1 VWGKTAEINF
11 NYNKIMN
18 LNKVFIIGNLTRDV
32 VLRNTPSGKSV
43 ANFGVATN
51 RVWVNANKEKQQEV
65 EFHNV
70 VVWGKMA
77 ELCNQYLAKGR
88 LVFVEGR
95 IRTRSWV
102 DTNEQKRTSTEII
115 AENISFGP
123 RGIQQQEE
131 KLKVPPE
138 ETESSTEDLP
148 VLEEESGDVTP
159 DDIPF

>member
-1 VWGKTAEINF
+1 
-11 NYNKIMN
+11 MN

-51 RVWVNANKEKQQEV
+51 RVWVNANREKQQEV

-88 LVFVEGR
+88 LVLVEGR

-102 DTNEQKRTSTEII
+102 DSNEQKRTKTEII
-115 AENISFGP
+115 SENISFGP
-123 RGIQQQEE
+123 RGVQQEE
-131 KLKVPPE
+131 KLKMPPE
-138 ETESSTEDLP
+138 EAKSDTEDLP
-148 VLEEESGDVTP
+148 VLEEESGEVTP

>member
-1 VWGKTAEINF
+1 
-11 NYNKIMN
+11 MN

-32 VLRNTPSGKSV
+32 TLRNTPSGKSV

-51 RVWVNANKEKQQEV
+51 RVWVNANGQKQQEV

-77 ELCNQYLAKGR
+77 ELCNQYLSKGR

-102 DTNEQKRTSTEII
+102 DSNEQKRTSTEII
-115 AENISFGP
+115 SENISFGP
-123 RGIQQQEE
+123 RKMQDQGEE
-131 KLKVPPE
+131 KLKMPPE
-138 ETESSTEDLP
+138 KAVSDTEDLP
-148 VLEEESGDVTP
+148 VLEEESGEVIP

>member
-1 VWGKTAEINF
+1 
-11 NYNKIMN
+11 MN

-32 VLRNTPSGKSV
+32 TLRNTPSGRSV

-51 RVWVNANKEKQQEV
+51 RVWVNANGQKQQEV

-77 ELCNQYLAKGR
+77 ELCNQYLSKGR

-102 DTNEQKRTSTEII
+102 DSNEQKRTSTEII
-115 AENISFGP
+115 SENISFGP
-123 RGIQQQEE
+123 RKMQDQGEE
-131 KLKVPPE
+131 KLKMPPE
-138 ETESSTEDLP
+138 KAVSDTEDLP
-148 VLEEESGDVTP
+148 VLEEESGEVIP

>member
-1 VWGKTAEINF
+1 
-11 NYNKIMN
+11 MN

-32 VLRNTPSGKSV
+32 ELRNTPSGKSV

-65 EFHNV
+65 EFHNI

-77 ELCNQYLAKGR
+77 ELCNQYLSKGR

-95 IRTRSWV
+95 IRSRSWV
-102 DTNEQKRTSTEII
+102 DANEQKRTKTEII
-115 AENISFGP
+115 AENINFGP
-123 RGIQQQEE
+123 RKVQEGE
-131 KLKVPPE
+131 EELKIPPE
-138 ETESSTEDLP
+138 KPEKSDSNTKDLP
-148 VLEEESGDVTP
+148 VLEEESGDVTL

>member
-1 VWGKTAEINF
+1 
-11 NYNKIMN
+11 MN

-32 VLRNTPSGKSV
+32 NLSNTPSGRSV

-51 RVWVNANKEKQQEV
+51 RVWVNANGQKQQET

-77 ELCNQYLAKGR
+77 ELCNQYLGKGR

-95 IRTRSWV
+95 IRTRSWA
-102 DTNEQKRTSTEII
+102 DSNEQKRVRTEII

-123 RGIQQQEE
+123 RKVQEE
-131 KLKVPPE
+131 EQFKMPPE
-138 ETESSTEDLP
+138 QPEAGIEDLP
-148 VLEEESGDVTP
+148 VLEEESEKATP

>member
-1 VWGKTAEINF
+1 
-11 NYNKIMN
+11 MN

-32 VLRNTPSGKSV
+32 ELRNTPSGKSV

-51 RVWVNANKEKQQEV
+51 RVWVDANKQKQQET

-77 ELCNQYLAKGR
+77 ELCHQYLAKGR

-95 IRTRSWV
+95 IRTRTWV
-102 DTNEQKRTSTEII
+102 DANEQKRSRTEII
-115 AENISFGP
+115 AENINFGP
-123 RGIQQQEE
+123 RGMQDTGE
-131 KLKVPPE
+131 LKTPPVKAE
-138 ETESSTEDLP
+138 AGTEDLP
-148 VLEEESGDVTP
+148 VLEEDAEQVNL

>member
-1 VWGKTAEINF
+1 
-11 NYNKIMN
+11 MN

-32 VLRNTPSGKSV
+32 TLRNTPSGKSV

-51 RVWVNANKEKQQEV
+51 RMWVNANREKQQEV

-95 IRTRSWV
+95 IRSRSWV
-102 DTNEQKRTSTEII
+102 DANEQKRTKTEII

-123 RGIQQQEE
+123 RRMQEQGE
-131 KLKVPPE
+131 ELKTPPE
-138 ETESSTEDLP
+138 KADSNTKDLP
-148 VLEEESGDVTP
+148 VLEEESGEVIP

>member
-1 VWGKTAEINF
+1 
-11 NYNKIMN
+11 MN
-18 LNKVFIIGNLTRDV
+18 LNKIFIIGNLTRDV
-32 VLRNTPSGKSV
+32 TLRNTPSGRSV

-51 RVWVNANKEKQQEV
+51 RVWVNANGQKQQEV

-77 ELCNQYLAKGR
+77 ELCNQYLSKGR

-102 DTNEQKRTSTEII
+102 DSNEQKRTSTEII
-115 AENISFGP
+115 SENISFGP
-123 RGIQQQEE
+123 RRMQDQGEE
-131 KLKVPPE
+131 KLKMPPE
-138 ETESSTEDLP
+138 ETASDTEDLP
-148 VLEEESGDVTP
+148 VLEEESDKIIP

>member
-1 VWGKTAEINF
+1 
-11 NYNKIMN
+11 MN
-18 LNKVFIIGNLTRDV
+18 LNKIFIIGNLTRDV
-32 VLRNTPSGKSV
+32 TLRNTPSGKSV

-51 RVWVNANKEKQQEV
+51 RVWVNANGQKQQEV

-77 ELCNQYLAKGR
+77 ELCNQYLSKGR

-102 DTNEQKRTSTEII
+102 DSNEQKRTSTEII
-115 AENISFGP
+115 SENISFGP
-123 RGIQQQEE
+123 RKMQDQGEE
-131 KLKVPPE
+131 KLKMPPE
-138 ETESSTEDLP
+138 KADSDTEDLP
-148 VLEEESGDVTP
+148 VLEEESDKVIP

>member
-1 VWGKTAEINF
+1 VWEKTAGINF
-11 NYNKIMN
+11 NNNKIMN
-18 LNKVFIIGNLTRDV
+18 LNKVFILGNLTRDV

-51 RVWVNANKEKQQEV
+51 RVWVNANREKQQEV

-88 LVFVEGR
+88 LVLVEGR
-95 IRTRSWV
+95 IKSRSWV
-102 DTNEQKRTSTEII
+102 DKNEQKRTKTEII
-115 AENISFGP
+115 SENISFGP
-123 RGIQQQEE
+123 RGVQQEE
-131 KLKVPPE
+131 KLKMPLE
-138 ETESSTEDLP
+138 EAKSKTEDLP
-148 VLEEESGDVTP
+148 VLEEESGEVTP

>member
-1 VWGKTAEINF
+1 
-11 NYNKIMN
+11 MN

-32 VLRNTPSGKSV
+32 TLHNTPSGKSV

-51 RVWVNANKEKQQEV
+51 RAWVNANKEKQQEV

-95 IRTRSWV
+95 IRSRSWV
-102 DTNEQKRTSTEII
+102 DANEQKRTTTEII
-115 AENISFGP
+115 SENISFGP
-123 RGIQQQEE
+123 RKMQEGGE
-131 KLKVPPE
+131 ELKIPPE
-138 ETESSTEDLP
+138 KAGSNTEDLP
-148 VLEEESGDVTP
+148 VLEEESGEIIP

>member
-1 VWGKTAEINF
+1 
-11 NYNKIMN
+11 MN

-32 VLRNTPSGKSV
+32 ELRNTPSGKSV

-51 RVWVNANKEKQQEV
+51 RAWVNASGEKQQEV

-95 IRTRSWV
+95 IRSRSWV
-102 DTNEQKRTSTEII
+102 DANEQKRTKIEII
-115 AENISFGP
+115 SENISFGP
-123 RGIQQQEE
+123 RRMQKEGEE
-131 KLKVPPE
+131 LKMPPE
-138 ETESSTEDLP
+138 KADSNTEDLP
-148 VLEEESGDVTP
+148 VLEEESGEVIP

>member
-1 VWGKTAEINF
+1 
-11 NYNKIMN
+11 MN

-32 VLRNTPSGKSV
+32 TLRNTPSGRSV

-51 RVWVNANKEKQQEV
+51 RVWVNANGQKQQEV

-102 DTNEQKRTSTEII
+102 DSNEQKRTSTEII
-115 AENISFGP
+115 SENISFGP
-123 RGIQQQEE
+123 RRMQDQGEE
-131 KLKVPPE
+131 KLKMPPE
-138 ETESSTEDLP
+138 KAASDAEDLP
-148 VLEEESGDVTP
+148 VLEEESEKVIP

>member
-1 VWGKTAEINF
+1 MWEKTAGINF
-11 NYNKIMN
+11 NNNKIMN
-18 LNKVFIIGNLTRDV
+18 LNKVFILGNLTRDV

-51 RVWVNANKEKQQEV
+51 RVWVNANREKQQEV

-88 LVFVEGR
+88 LVLVEGR
-95 IRTRSWV
+95 IKSRSWV
-102 DTNEQKRTSTEII
+102 DTNEQKRTKTEII
-115 AENISFGP
+115 SENISFGP
-123 RGIQQQEE
+123 RGVQQEE
-131 KLKVPPE
+131 KLKMPPE
-138 ETESSTEDLP
+138 EAESKTEDLP
-148 VLEEESGDVTP
+148 VLEEESGEVTP

>member
-1 VWGKTAEINF
+1 
-11 NYNKIMN
+11 MN
-18 LNKVFIIGNLTRDV
+18 LNKIFIIGNLTRDV
-32 VLRNTPSGKSV
+32 TLRNTPSGKSV

-51 RVWVNANKEKQQEV
+51 RVWVNANGQKQQEV

-77 ELCNQYLAKGR
+77 ELCNQYLSKGR

-102 DTNEQKRTSTEII
+102 DSNEQKRTSTEII
-115 AENISFGP
+115 SENISFGP
-123 RGIQQQEE
+123 RRIQDQGEE
-131 KLKVPPE
+131 KLKMPPE
-138 ETESSTEDLP
+138 EAASDAEELP
-148 VLEEESGDVTP
+148 VLEEESDKVIP

>member
-1 VWGKTAEINF
+1 
-11 NYNKIMN
+11 MN

-32 VLRNTPSGKSV
+32 TLRNTPSGKSV

-51 RVWVNANKEKQQEV
+51 RVWVNANGQKQQEV

-102 DTNEQKRTSTEII
+102 DSNEQKRTSTEII
-115 AENISFGP
+115 SENISFGP
-123 RGIQQQEE
+123 RKMQDQGEE
-131 KLKVPPE
+131 KLKMPPE
-138 ETESSTEDLP
+138 KAVSDTEDLP
-148 VLEEESGDVTP
+148 VLEEESGEVIP

>member
-1 VWGKTAEINF
+1 
-11 NYNKIMN
+11 MN

-32 VLRNTPSGKSV
+32 ELRNTPSGQSV

-51 RVWVNANKEKQQEV
+51 RVWVNASGQKQQEA

-95 IRTRSWV
+95 IKTRSWV
-102 DTNEQKRTSTEII
+102 DANEQKRTKTEII
-115 AENISFGP
+115 SENINFGP
-123 RGIQQQEE
+123 RSTQEKEE
-131 KLKVPPE
+131 KFKMPLS
-138 ETESSTEDLP
+138 ETEASVEDLP
-148 VLEEESGDVTP
+148 VLEEDSDNVNP

>member
-1 VWGKTAEINF
+1 
-11 NYNKIMN
+11 MN
-18 LNKVFIIGNLTRDV
+18 LNKIFIIGNLTRDV
-32 VLRNTPSGKSV
+32 TLRNTPSGKSV

-51 RVWVNANKEKQQEV
+51 RVWVNANGQKQQEV

-77 ELCNQYLAKGR
+77 ELCNQYLSKGR

-102 DTNEQKRTSTEII
+102 DSNEQKRTSTEII
-115 AENISFGP
+115 SENISFGP
-123 RGIQQQEE
+123 RKMQDQGEE
-131 KLKVPPE
+131 KLKMPPE
-138 ETESSTEDLP
+138 EAASDAENLP
-148 VLEEESGDVTP
+148 VLEEESDKIIP

>member
-1 VWGKTAEINF
+1 MWVKTAGRNF
-11 NYNKIMN
+11 NHNKIMN

-32 VLRNTPSGKSV
+32 TLHNTPSGKSV

-51 RVWVNANKEKQQEV
+51 RVWVNANREKQQEV

-95 IRTRSWV
+95 IRSRSWV
-102 DTNEQKRTSTEII
+102 DANEQKRTKTEII
-115 AENISFGP
+115 SENISFGP
-123 RGIQQQEE
+123 RKMQEE
-131 KLKVPPE
+131 GEELKMPPE
-138 ETESSTEDLP
+138 KADSNTEDLP
-148 VLEEESGDVTP
+148 VLEEESGEVIP

>member
-1 VWGKTAEINF
+1 
-11 NYNKIMN
+11 MN

-32 VLRNTPSGKSV
+32 ELRNTPSGKSV

-51 RVWVNANKEKQQEV
+51 RAWVNASGEKQQEV

-95 IRTRSWV
+95 IRSRSWV
-102 DTNEQKRTSTEII
+102 DANEQKRTKIEII
-115 AENISFGP
+115 SENISFGP
-123 RGIQQQEE
+123 RRMQKEGEE
-131 KLKVPPE
+131 LKMPPE
-138 ETESSTEDLP
+138 KADSNTEDLP
-148 VLEEESGDVTP
+148 VLEEESGEVIP
-159 DDIPF
+159 DNIPF

>member
-1 VWGKTAEINF
+1 
-11 NYNKIMN
+11 MN

-102 DTNEQKRTSTEII
+102 DANEQKRTSTEIL
-115 AENISFGP
+115 
-123 RGIQQQEE
+123 
-131 KLKVPPE
+131 LKILVL
-138 ETESSTEDLP
+138 DL
-148 VLEEESGDVTP
+148 EA
-159 DDIPF
+159 FNNKKKN

>member
-1 VWGKTAEINF
+1 
-11 NYNKIMN
+11 MN

-32 VLRNTPSGKSV
+32 ELRNTPSGKSV

-65 EFHNV
+65 EFHNI

-95 IRTRSWV
+95 IRSRSWV
-102 DTNEQKRTSTEII
+102 DSNEQKRTKIEII
-115 AENISFGP
+115 AENINFGP
-123 RGIQQQEE
+123 RKMQEE
-131 KLKVPPE
+131 ELKTPPE
-138 ETESSTEDLP
+138 KPDSNTEDLP
-148 VLEEESGDVTP
+148 VLEEESGDVTL